1 MVLDMYDR
9 AVDRIIR
16 EAMEAGE
23 FDNLEGKGKP
33 IDHTSYFSAPADSR
47 LGYASLKNSGFVP
60 EEVELLKQI
69 EVVAGKLG
77 AETDEARIRSLKIEL
92 RDTRL
97 KLDLMLERRRLK
109 K

>member
-1 MVLDMYDR
+1 MFDR
-9 AVDRIIR
+9 IVDRIIQ

-33 IDHTSYFSAPADSR
+33 IDHTSYFSLPADQR
-47 LGYASLKNSGFVP
+47 LGYASLKNAGFVP

-69 EVVAGKLG
+69 EIVATKLG
-77 AETDEARIRSLKIEL
+77 AETDEVRIKSLKIEL

-97 KLDLMLERRRLK
+97 KLDLMLERRKLK